1 MSDPIRHECGVAL
14 LRLRR
19 PAAYY
24 EKTYG
29 TSAYGFQK
37 AVLMLEKQHNRGQ
50 DGAGLASLRLHPAQ
64 GQPCYDLEKSAAQM
78 PLADL
83 VARCGRRIAAGPEAF
98 RGELFLGHLRY
109 ATFGR
114 HEVAA
119 CHPFVRDSAF
129 LNRVLLLAGNFNL
142 TDTHDLAETLA
153 KGGHHLPSLADG
165 AVILQCIIHALER
178 EHARPGG
185 FRGLEH
191 VLREAASRFDGAFTL
206 CGMLGDGTAFAL
218 RDAHGIRPAY
228 WWESDEAVA
237 VASER
242 PAIQAA
248 FDAPTGAVRELP
260 PGQALIVAPDGT
272 ATLRPCLDPAPR
284 RACVFER
291 IYFSRA
297 NDAEIHAERK
307 RLGHALTPQIVRA
320 VRGDLDHLFVGYIP
334 NSAQVCFHGLL
345 ETLLGIAATHGRTV
359 RFGQVAVKDAR
370 FRTFIADEAARRDL
384 AMHVYDVTY
393 GLVRPGTD
401 TLVVVDDSIV
411 RGNTMRQAILP
422 ILDRLGPREIIV
434 ASSAPPILYP
444 DCYGIDMATLDELVA
459 FNALEDILRETGRI
473 EALREAY
480 AEAKRQLALPD
491 ARQTN
496 VLRALYAQV
505 PTAALIAAIT
515 RRLRPAGLRARLRI
529 LFQTIPDL
537 RRCCPE
543 HRGDWYFTGD
553 YPTPGGNRV
562 VNRALVNHME
572 HRHERAY

>member
-1 MSDPIRHECGVAL
+1 
-14 LRLRR
+14 
-19 PAAYY
+19 
-24 EKTYG
+24 
-29 TSAYGFQK
+29 
-37 AVLMLEKQHNRGQ
+37 
-50 DGAGLASLRLHPAQ
+50 
-64 GQPCYDLEKSAAQM
+64 
-78 PLADL
+78 
-83 VARCGRRIAAGPEAF
+83 
-98 RGELFLGHLRY
+98 
-109 ATFGR
+109 
-114 HEVAA
+114 
-119 CHPFVRDSAF
+119 
-129 LNRVLLLAGNFNL
+129 
-142 TDTHDLAETLA
+142 
-153 KGGHHLPSLADG
+153 
-165 AVILQCIIHALER
+165 
-178 EHARPGG
+178 
-185 FRGLEH
+185 
-191 VLREAASRFDGAFTL
+191 
-206 CGMLGDGTAFAL
+206 
-218 RDAHGIRPAY
+218 
-228 WWESDEAVA
+228 
-237 VASER
+237 
-242 PAIQAA
+242 
-248 FDAPTGAVRELP
+248 
-260 PGQALIVAPDGT
+260 
-272 ATLRPCLDPAPR
+272 
-284 RACVFER
+284 
-291 IYFSRA
+291 
-297 NDAEIHAERK
+297 
-307 RLGHALTPQIVRA
+307 
-320 VRGDLDHLFVGYIP
+320 
-334 NSAQVCFHGLL
+334 
-345 ETLLGIAATHGRTV
+345 
-359 RFGQVAVKDAR
+359 
-370 FRTFIADEAARRDL
+370 
-384 AMHVYDVTY
+384 MHVYDVTY